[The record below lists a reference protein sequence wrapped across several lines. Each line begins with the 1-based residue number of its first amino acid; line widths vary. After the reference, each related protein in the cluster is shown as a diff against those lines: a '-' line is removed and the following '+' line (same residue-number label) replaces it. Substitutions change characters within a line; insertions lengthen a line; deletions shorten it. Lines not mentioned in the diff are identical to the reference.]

1 MSVAA
6 VSGVLGTSL
15 GARTEANTNSSSSSG
30 SSGTG
35 STGSTGSTAG
45 VNSAGNASATAG
57 STQLDRDTFLKLLVA
72 QLKYQDPSKPADA
85 SAMISQSAELSVVEK
100 LDTIAQAL
108 AETQS
113 TNRLTLGGSMIGK
126 QITFQDSNGSLTS
139 QVVTAVSFSG
149 TEMVLRAGNWDVP
162 IGSVL
167 SIAAAPD
174 TTTTTTTGTTG
185 TTGTSG
191 TTSS

>member
-6 VSGVLGTSL
+6 VSGVLGTSQ
-15 GARTEANTNSSSSSG
+15 GARTEANTNSSG
-30 SSGTG
+30 NTGNTGGT
-35 STGSTGSTAG
+35 TGT
-45 VNSAGNASATAG
+45 NSAGNASPTAG
-57 STQLDRDTFLKLLVA
+57 TTQIDRDTFLKLLVA

-126 QITFQDSNGSLTS
+126 QVTFKDSNGSLTS

-167 SIAAAPD
+167 SIAAAPA
-174 TTTTTTTGTTG
+174 TTSTTPTTTTTGSTG
-185 TTGTSG
+185 
-191 TTSS
+191 SSN